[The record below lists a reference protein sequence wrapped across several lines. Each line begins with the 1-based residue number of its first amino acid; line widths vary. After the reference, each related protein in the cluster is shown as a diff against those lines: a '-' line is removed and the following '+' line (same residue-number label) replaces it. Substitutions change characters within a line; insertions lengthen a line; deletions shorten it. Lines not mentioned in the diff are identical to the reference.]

1 MKLAVINFT
10 VRNIKI
16 TIKKNI
22 RDSYIITATMKYA
35 FLLFYAIRT
44 LN

>member
-1 MKLAVINFT
+1 MKLAAIYFT

-16 TIKKNI
+16 TKKNI
-22 RDSYIITATMKYA
+22 RDSYIIAATMKYA